1 MATDRR
7 VRYTKLALKES
18 LLKFL
23 REKPISRITVK
34 EICEDADINRATYY
48 AHYTD
53 QYDQLKQL
61 ENDFTEGI
69 GAYLDS
75 FSSEEVALNP
85 YGMLVSIFEYVD
97 RDIELCRALL
107 GRNGDMSFMENFVEL
122 VGERVLET
130 WESQKVVR
138 GSDAEYAYI
147 FVANGSIGIIRRWLF
162 EEKERATPQEIA
174 GVIVRLVYNG
184 IMNGSKGK

>member
-1 MATDRR
+1 
-7 VRYTKLALKES
+7 
-18 LLKFL
+18 
-23 REKPISRITVK
+23 
-34 EICEDADINRATYY
+34 
-48 AHYTD
+48 
-53 QYDQLKQL
+53 
-61 ENDFTEGI
+61 
-69 GAYLDS
+69 
-75 FSSEEVALNP
+75 
-85 YGMLVSIFEYVD
+85 
-97 RDIELCRALL
+97 
-107 GRNGDMSFMENFVEL
+107 MENFVEL